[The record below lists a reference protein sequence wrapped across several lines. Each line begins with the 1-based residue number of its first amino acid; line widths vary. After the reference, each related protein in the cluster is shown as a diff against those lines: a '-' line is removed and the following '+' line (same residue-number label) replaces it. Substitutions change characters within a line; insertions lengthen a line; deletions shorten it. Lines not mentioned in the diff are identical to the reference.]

1 MNAFDRLL
9 VFGGLMVVVAVILAF
24 LLFPLYELRDEVV
37 VRRPLWNPPVTS
49 PSRCI
54 WSASVSSGSSSATI
68 LLGLRRVEV
77 AVRSPAF

>member
-9 VFGGLMVVVAVILAF
+9 VFGGLMVVVAVFLAF

-49 PSRCI
+49 PSRSI
-54 WSASVSSGSSSATI
+54 RSASGSSYAAI
-68 LLGLRRVEV
+68 MHRLRRVED

>member
-9 VFGGLMVVVAVILAF
+9 VFGGLMVVVAVFLAF

-37 VRRPLWNPPVTS
+37 VRRHLWNPPVTS
-49 PSRCI
+49 PSRSI
-54 WSASVSSGSSSATI
+54 RSASVSSGSSSAAI
-68 LLGLRRVEV
+68 MHGLRRVED